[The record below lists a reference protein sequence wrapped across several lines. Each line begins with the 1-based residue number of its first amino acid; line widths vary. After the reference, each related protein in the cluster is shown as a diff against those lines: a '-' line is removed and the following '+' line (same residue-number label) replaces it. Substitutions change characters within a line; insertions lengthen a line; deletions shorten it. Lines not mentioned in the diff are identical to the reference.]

1 MPGYATVEQFD
12 ELKASLTEM
21 HELTRKLV
29 NSQAIAIDRKFQVIS
44 KQLETFMSRKP
55 DPTVI
60 RDAWIRQIPR
70 IREDL
75 KLLSLEVAKLRST
88 ADRKGPTHV

>member
-12 ELKASLTEM
+12 ELKASLMEM

-75 KLLSLEVAKLRST
+75 KLLSLEVAKLRSI
-88 ADRKGPTHV
+88 ADKKGATHV

>member
-12 ELKASLTEM
+12 ELKASLMEM

-70 IREDL
+70 IREDV
-75 KLLSLEVAKLRST
+75 KLLSLEVAKLRSI
-88 ADRKGPTHV
+88 ADKKGATHV